1 MTDLRSELTGIY
13 QEHVELTP
21 QIVVDEARQEDAPLH
36 GRFEWDD
43 SVGGE
48 KYRLEQASR
57 LIRTV
62 RLEYTVPMSEEKR
75 FIRAFSSLH
84 ESGEPERQGY
94 APTEEVLENPITR
107 KILLRNM
114 QRDISQLKKR
124 YGHLTEFAEMMRGAI
139 DGEEDAA

>member
-13 QEHVELTP
+13 QQHGELTP

-43 SVGGE
+43 SIAGE
-48 KYRLEQASR
+48 KYRLEQAAR

-62 RLEYTVPMSEEKR
+62 RIEYSSPQSDEKR
-75 FIRAFSSLH
+75 FIRAFSSLY

-107 KILLRNM
+107 KILLGNM
-114 QRDISQLKKR
+114 QRDINQLKKR
-124 YGHLTEFAEMMRGAI
+124 YGHLAEFADMMRRAI

>member
-1 MTDLRSELTGIY
+1 MSDLRNELTSLY
-13 QEHVELTP
+13 QQHGELTP
-21 QIVVDEARQEDAPLH
+21 QIVVDEARQIGAPLH

-43 SVGGE
+43 SVAGE

-57 LIRTV
+57 LIRAVKIEFTA
-62 RLEYTVPMSEEKR
+62 PQSEEKR
-75 FIRAFSSLH
+75 FIRAFSSLY

-107 KILLRNM
+107 KILLGNM

-124 YGHLTEFAEMMRGAI
+124 YGHLTEFAEMMRQAI